1 MFSTESALALPVTA
15 RPPAAWQVAAW
26 PEVPARRGEL
36 AAQDARLAGLLARFE
51 PIQLAEMNRV
61 ALLDCTETKYVL
73 SLETLLHALGR
84 LGDAYAVLTVE
95 GQRLNRYRT
104 LYFDTAGFALYHRHQ
119 QGARER
125 YKLRAREYVETRF
138 SFLEIKHK
146 TNKQRTVKSR
156 IGTPRLMTSLDECP
170 PAFLAEHFPYDAA
183 EMQPR
188 LWNRYSRVTLAS
200 KARPERV
207 TLDVGLT
214 FAWGGQQI
222 ALPGVVIAEVK
233 QDRSS
238 RDSEFVSLMRAH
250 GVRST
255 GFSKYCLGV
264 SLLYPAVKHNRLK
277 AKQRLIAKVMQGE
290 HYDYQ

>member
-1 MFSTESALALPVTA
+1 MFTTEIALPQPVVA
-15 RPPAAWQVAAW
+15 PVIAQPAAGWHGF
-26 PEVPARRGEL
+26 PARRDGL
-36 AAQDARLAGLLARFE
+36 AAQDARLRGLLARFE

-61 ALLDCTETKYVL
+61 ALLDRTETKYVL
-73 SLETLLHALGR
+73 SLETLLRALAR
-84 LGDAYAVLTVE
+84 LDDAYAVLVVA

-104 LYFDTAGFALYHRHQ
+104 LYFDTADFALYHRHQ

-146 TNKQRTVKSR
+146 TNKGRTVKSR
-156 IGTPRLMTSLDECP
+156 ISTPQLMTALGECP
-170 PAFLAEHFPYDAA
+170 PAFLVENFPYDAA
-183 EMQPR
+183 ELQPR
-188 LWNRYSRVTLAS
+188 LWNRYSRITLAS
-200 KARPERV
+200 RTRPERV
-207 TLDVGLT
+207 TLDVDLA
-214 FAWGGQQI
+214 FAWGGQQA

-233 QDRSS
+233 QERSS
-238 RDSEFVSLMRAH
+238 RDSEFVGLMRAH

-264 SLLYPAVKHNRLK
+264 SLLYPEVKHNRLK

-290 HYDYQ
+290 RYEYQ